1 MEIAMLR
8 VLEASVVAPGFR
20 RLAVAGLLAVGG
32 AFAPLVVRARRK
44 VGVKRPES
52 VEVARLEVGG
62 ASYGAVYED
71 GRLVGV
77 LEGVDRL

>member
-1 MEIAMLR
+1 MLR
-8 VLEASVVAPGFR
+8 VLEGGLVGGAGVR
-20 RLAVAGLLAVGG
+20 RLAVLGLLAVGG
-32 AFAPLVVRARRK
+32 ALAPLVVRARRTAA
-44 VGVKRPES
+44 VKRPGC

-62 ASYGAVYED
+62 GAYGAVYED